1 MFGFKK
7 KTQESVHMAAEKTNT
22 PLSNEMT
29 MMMAQELPILDSA
42 SRTRVYEILSAYEG
56 PQISSQEELPEEI
69 RTIMDL

>member
-1 MFGFKK
+1 
-7 KTQESVHMAAEKTNT
+7 
-22 PLSNEMT
+22 

-42 SRTRVYEILSAYEG
+42 SRTRVYEILNAYEG